1 MRRSPLTFSEGKY
14 ITAKQYHSPQ
24 GEYHICE
31 ADISLITNPRHPLV
45 KPTQLCYNKPE
56 YSQKGG
62 ISLSLRSTVSY
73 TKNNFMKYRYLLQ
86 ELVVKN
92 IKLQYRN
99 SALGMFWSF
108 LQPLLTMVVLS
119 LIFSQLFGKDS
130 AQVVN
135 YPVYLLSGRL
145 LYEFYTQSTKRA
157 MKSVRKNASIIKKV
171 YVPKYIYPL
180 SMTLSTFVTF
190 LISLSVLA
198 AVIIFF
204 AIINYNPI
212 SLSFNILWGIVP
224 VLILFVLSLGVGL
237 ILCTLNVFF
246 KDIENLYDVFTLLLF
261 YLTPIVYTV
270 DKLNYPMDSLI
281 IKLLKLNPLY
291 GIVEAFRACVI
302 HGTELMAYL
311 DIYALLYSGAF
322 ALVCLIVGLI
332 MFSKQQ
338 DKFILH
344 I

>member
-1 MRRSPLTFSEGKY
+1 M
-14 ITAKQYHSPQ
+14 
-24 GEYHICE
+24 
-31 ADISLITNPRHPLV
+31 SL
-45 KPTQLCYNKPE
+45 K
-56 YSQKGG
+56 
-62 ISLSLRSTVSY
+62 STVSY
-73 TKNNFMKYRYLLQ
+73 TKANFMKYRYLLR

-99 SALGMFWSF
+99 SALGILWSF

-119 LIFSQLFGKDS
+119 VVFSNLFGRDS
-130 AQVVN
+130 DKVVN
-135 YPVYLLSGRL
+135 YPVYLLAGRL

-180 SMTLSTFVTF
+180 SMVLSTFVTF

-198 AVIIFF
+198 GVILFF
-204 AIINYNPI
+204 KVINYNPI
-212 SLSFNILWGIVP
+212 DISFNIVFA
-224 VLILFVLSLGVGL
+224 VLPIAVLLMLSLGVGM

-261 YLTPIVYTV
+261 YLTPIVYTIER
-270 DKLNYPMDSLI
+270 LGFEGSSWQAQ
-281 IKLLKLNPLY
+281 LLKINPLY
-291 GIVEAFRACVI
+291 GIIETFRAAVI
-302 HGTELMAYL
+302 HGTEFMTYFDGTAFV
-311 DIYALLYSGAF
+311 YSTVF
-322 ALVCLIVGLI
+322 AAVCLIVGLV
-332 MFSKQQ
+332 MFNKNQ